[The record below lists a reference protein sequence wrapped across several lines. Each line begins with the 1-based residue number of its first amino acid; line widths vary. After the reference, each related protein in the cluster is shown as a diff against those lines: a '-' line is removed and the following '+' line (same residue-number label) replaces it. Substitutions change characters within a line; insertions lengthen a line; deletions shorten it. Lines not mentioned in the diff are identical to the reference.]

1 MDRTSFQA
9 AQDAAMRRVAMMTW
23 FVVPVAPIA
32 ALLAGNS
39 PWFVLI
45 FAAMAAGGG
54 FTGSLSGG
62 QTGRIM
68 VAMGLIGQA
77 MAFTAALSGHPWQ
90 IDSHM
95 LFFAVL
101 AVTMSMTDASVIL
114 ISAGIIALHHLGLS
128 VLLPTLIYPSVD
140 VLRNIER
147 TALHGVIVVVEAAV
161 LFAAIQQRRGLDT
174 AVAEANETAREAE
187 ARDRDRSRKLAEAQ
201 QMVVDQLSWALSR
214 LADRDLTTQIDNS
227 LGEENEQL
235 RTDFNSAVDELRK
248 TVEIVMTNAQ
258 MVMSDAEAIST
269 AASDL
274 AVRTEKQAGGLAEA
288 VSAMHEITTAVRSS
302 ADAAQRANTV
312 VDEARSQATESGD
325 IVRRATAAMS
335 EIEASSQAISHITE
349 VIDEIA
355 FQTNLLALNAG
366 VEAARAGENG
376 RGFSVVA
383 TEVRALAARSS
394 NSAREI
400 KDLISTSNEHVSNGV
415 KLVHGTGEALTR
427 ISDAVSQV
435 AQHVSDIA
443 RAAEEQAGTISSV
456 ETTMQ
461 ELDSVT
467 QQNAAMF
474 EETTAASN
482 ALSQE
487 AQSLTSAVA
496 RFNIGDTAPPMA
508 QAAQPGTAQMAQRAV
523 NAGFTHDEPSDS
535 WSEF

>member
-1 MDRTSFQA
+1 
-9 AQDAAMRRVAMMTW
+9 MRRIALTTW
-23 FVVPVAPIA
+23 LAAPIAPVA
-32 ALLAGNS
+32 ALLAGNT
-39 PWFVLI
+39 PWVVLVFSLI
-45 FAAMAAGGG
+45 CAAAASFGAMG
-54 FTGSLSGG
+54 TG
-62 QTGRIM
+62 TGARSI
-68 VAMGLIGQA
+68 VALGLIGQA
-77 MAFTAALSGHPWQ
+77 MAFTAALSGHGWQ
-90 IDSHM
+90 VDSHM
-95 LFFAVL
+95 MFFAVL
-101 AVTMSMTDASVIL
+101 AITMSMTDGAVVL

-128 VLLPTLIYPSVD
+128 LLLPTLIYPSVD
-140 VLRNIER
+140 LLRNIER

-161 LFAAIQQRRGLDT
+161 LFGAIQQRRRLDT
-174 AVAEANETAREAE
+174 QVAEANETAREAE
-187 ARDRDRSRKLAEAQ
+187 ARDRERSQIQAQAQ
-201 QMVVDQLSWALSR
+201 QLVVDQLNWALSR
-214 LADRDLTTQIDNS
+214 LADRDLTTVIETS
-227 LGEENEQL
+227 LGEDNEQL
-235 RTDFNSAVDELRK
+235 RTDFNSAVNELRK

-258 MVMSDAEAIST
+258 MVMSDAASIST

-274 AVRTEKQAGGLAEA
+274 AHRTERQAGGLAEA
-288 VSAMHEITTAVRSS
+288 VSAMHQITIAVRSS
-302 ADAAQRANTV
+302 AEAAQRANNV
-312 VDEARSQATESGD
+312 VDDARSQATSSGD
-325 IVRRATAAMS
+325 IVRRATTAMS
-335 EIEASSQAISHITE
+335 EIEASSQAISRITE

-400 KDLISTSNEHVSNGV
+400 KDLISTSSEHVANGV
-415 KLVHGTGEALTR
+415 KLVHGTGEALNR

-435 AQHVSDIA
+435 AEHVSDIA

-474 EETTAASN
+474 EETTAAST

-487 AQSLTSAVA
+487 AKSLNSAVS
-496 RFNIGDTAPPMA
+496 RFNIGADLSPMA
-508 QAAQPGTAQMAQRAV
+508 SGLTRDRSAASKARAV
-523 NAGFTHDEPSDS
+523 NNVDQGPGATDA